1 MFQPS
6 TRARRASK
14 VRHYPLLARRARHT
28 TRPGSVLPTLGVCLI
43 ALFGFVALAVD
54 LGMLAVSRTQ
64 CQNSADVAALV
75 GARNLNN
82 QENTTDTNRTA
93 AIDAARSAAKANP
106 HLSRYVIDGEIA
118 SVTPGQFKYDS
129 STQRFKVSYPGSVSA
144 GDSWSAMR
152 VELASQQP
160 TYFMRVMGVTA
171 MPTGAVA
178 TAVHRPRDI
187 AFVLD
192 FTGSMAFSSTCNWP
206 DETDTMTQVKA
217 PVEGLMNSDPAYPKF
232 GHYARYTFYQN
243 ASITSAGPASSVVS
257 DRPNPLQITDAYKN
271 ASGSYYPNNH
281 TITTSGGPPV
291 IEDFLTAPGDPSSV
305 GQSTPVKNAFKMW
318 DPTSGAYN
326 ASTGACPAPDNFDVQ
341 TDSPIPYVG
350 DKWPRIDG
358 SRGGQASAWSTLGGS
373 TFVDQGAHTLKQF
386 LGSTLSARDLK
397 FYTLLPSGAMA
408 NTLLANGNTKDG
420 GDSDTNLYDA
430 IWEKFGY
437 DLDVSFLRDP
447 GQTNNK
453 SVKVN
458 TGTFQGYS
466 MGPGYWGKT
475 FFIWPPDP
483 RFDTTANLA
492 NPNPANPA
500 FDVAGKPMCDWRRRF
515 FLKGNGAA
523 FDPQTDD
530 INAILFRV
538 SNGHTLNSV
547 VTSVTTAY
555 TANNCPGYYRLNYP
569 AIIAWLKS
577 GPQTLPSNLR
587 SGRILYYSS
596 IPKDLTTNAA
606 GDANDRTFWR
616 EYVHFLFGVDSFDNA
631 NAPLSTNAM
640 RTGYSPHRM
649 LAGVESRFPF
659 DNPIV
664 GVTSSSIL
672 AGNTVPNSKPYMNY
686 SDNAN
691 RPRLHFWFGPQ
702 SMLQFLKLSGEDR
715 PWWSGTTHESQC
727 WQLKAAV
734 NSVVDDIRKNH
745 PNDYC
750 GIAGFATRGNFSSPL
765 APMGQD
771 WYSLKNVLFFR
782 KDAVADMKS
791 KISSGSNTA
800 STIEHRPY
808 TVTFGDDIDAIP
820 NSKGGTDANSGL
832 ALGFN
837 MLSNSPTLLSTGS
850 YGSGG
855 RRGASKIVIFETDGK
870 PNAKGRW
877 AISGTGSDTRYATS
891 STVESWTLDPNLV
904 RGGAQ
909 GFNGQYA
916 VKVVER
922 IVAPVSS
929 TTTSGFSLPNAPA
942 RVYAIAFGDV
952 FSGYDTGAI
961 SQEGQDALRFL
972 LRVQQ
977 VGNTSAG
984 TVGTADPPSA
994 SIPTEQIITGAYDV
1008 RISKMKSALERI
1020 AQSGVQVTL
1029 IE

>member
-1 MFQPS
+1 M
-6 TRARRASK
+6 
-14 VRHYPLLARRARHT
+14 RHS
-28 TRPGSVLPTLGVCLI
+28 RPGSVLPTLGVCLI

-64 CQNSADVAALV
+64 CQNAADVAALV

-129 STQRFKVSYPGSVSA
+129 STQRFKVSYPGSVTA
-144 GDSWSAMR
+144 GDSWSAVR
-152 VELASQQP
+152 VELAAQQP
-160 TYFMRVMGVTA
+160 TYFMRVMGVTS

-192 FTGSMAFSSTCNWP
+192 FTGSMGFGSTLKWPNSS
-206 DETDTMTQVKA
+206 VIA
-217 PVEGLMNSDPAYPKF
+217 SEGLMNPDPAYPKF
-232 GHYARYTFYQN
+232 GHYARYAYYQN
-243 ASITSAGPASSVVS
+243 TVTDSSASGAASSTVS
-257 DRPNPLQITDAYKN
+257 ARPNPLQMKGNYSD
-271 ASGSYYPNNH
+271 ASGVYSPANH
-281 TITTSGGPPV
+281 TMATGGGPPV
-291 IEDFLTAPGDPSSV
+291 IEDFLTAPGDPSAV

-326 ASTGACPAPDNFDVQ
+326 ASTAACPAPDNFDVQ
-341 TDSPIPYVG
+341 SDSSIPYVG
-350 DKWPRIDG
+350 DKWPRTDG
-358 SRGGQASAWSTLGGS
+358 SRGGQASAWSTLGGN
-373 TFVDQGAHTLKQF
+373 TFADQGAYTLKQF
-386 LGSTLSARDLK
+386 LGSTLAARDLTL
-397 FYTLLPSGAMA
+397 YTLPSGSKA

-420 GDSDTNLYDA
+420 GDSDANLYDA
-430 IWEKFGY
+430 IWEKYGY
-437 DLDVSFLRDP
+437 DLDVSFLRA
-447 GQTNNK
+447 QTSFTNK
-453 SVKVN
+453 TVKVN
-458 TGTFQGYS
+458 AGTFQGSS

-483 RFDTTANLA
+483 RFDMAANVA
-492 NPNPANPA
+492 SPNPANPA

-523 FDPQTDD
+523 FNPQTDD
-530 INAILFRV
+530 INAILFRT

-547 VTSVTTAY
+547 VTAVTSGFSE
-555 TANNCPGYYRLNYP
+555 NNCPGYYRLNYP

-596 IPKDLTTNAA
+596 IPSDLTTGGS

-616 EYVHFLFGVDSFDNA
+616 EYVHFILGVESFDA
-631 NAPLSTNAM
+631 TNAPLCTWGNPAN
-640 RTGYSPHRM
+640 TGYPAAAM
-649 LAGVESRFPF
+649 MAGVESRNPF
-659 DNPIV
+659 GTLAIAPTASFDPDGSGPMPPNP
-664 GVTSSSIL
+664 
-672 AGNTVPNSKPYMNY
+672 KPYMN
-686 SDNAN
+686 SADNAN
-691 RPRLHFWFGPQ
+691 RPRMNFWFGPQ
-702 SMLQFLKLSGEDR
+702 SMLYFLKLSSEDR

-734 NSVVDDIRKNH
+734 NSVLDDIRKNH

-791 KISSGSNTA
+791 KITSGSKTA

-808 TVTFGDDIDAIP
+808 TAVFGDDIDAIP

-837 MLSNSPTLLSTGS
+837 MLSNSSTLLSSGN

-870 PNAKGRW
+870 PNAKGKW
-877 AISGTGSDTRYATS
+877 AVSGTGSDTRYATS
-891 STVESWTLDPNLV
+891 QTVESWTLDPNLV

-929 TTTSGFSLPNAPA
+929 TNTSGFSLPNAPA